1 MDRQEAGS
9 LLSILAQG
17 IDPITGEILPDDH
30 VCQQP
35 AIIRALFLAADAL
48 KDSAP
53 MPNAPAQ
60 KEKPKS
66 KYENAGAKWTPE
78 LDEQVRDGAQ
88 CNESIGTIAKR
99 LGRSS
104 GSIASRMVRL
114 GLVESR
120 EDARLG
126 AYFTSEQS

>member
-9 LLSILAQG
+9 LLSILARG

-35 AIIRALFLAADAL
+35 AVIRALYVAADAL
-48 KDSAP
+48 QANAAAP
-53 MPNAPAQ
+53 

-66 KYENAGAKWTPE
+66 KHENAGAKWTPE
-78 LDEQVRDGAQ
+78 LDQQVREAAQ
-88 CNESIGTIAKR
+88 RNESIGAIAKI

-126 AYFTSEQS
+126 AYFSAESK